1 MMKVTLSFA
10 IDALLLL
17 INSHNKWGPIA
28 PGFNVNNK
36 FELRDFIPVGIAA
49 VVVIIDQLTKLWI
62 MTNLGLHDQQ
72 NVISGFLNLVYVTNT
87 GAAFGFL
94 AGSKS
99 WLRQVFFVGVA
110 AVALVVIMYAY
121 GHLKKQGRMFVY
133 ALGLIGGGAI
143 GNLIDRLRFG
153 SVVDFLDFYLGGYHW
168 PAFNIADSAI
178 TVGVG
183 LFMLGTL
190 LQHLEEK
197 RSI

>member
-1 MMKVTLSFA
+1 MNT
-10 IDALLLL
+10 
-17 INSHNKWGPIA
+17 
-28 PGFNVNNK
+28 K

-49 VVVIIDQLTKLWI
+49 SVVIIDQLTKLWI
-62 MTNLGLHDQQ
+62 MINFGLHEQQ
-72 NVISGFLNLVYVTNT
+72 NVVPGFFNLVYVTNT

-99 WLRQVFFVGVA
+99 WLRQIFFVGVG
-110 AVALVVIMYAY
+110 AVALVVIVYAY

-168 PAFNIADSAI
+168 PAFNVADSAI

-190 LQHLEEK
+190 LQHIKEGQK
-197 RSI
+197 VPKV

>member
-1 MMKVTLSFA
+1 
-10 IDALLLL
+10 
-17 INSHNKWGPIA
+17 
-28 PGFNVNNK
+28 VNTK

-49 VVVIIDQLTKLWI
+49 LVVIIDQLTKLWI
-62 MTNLGLHDQQ
+62 MTNFGLHEQQ
-72 NVISGFLNLVYVTNT
+72 NVISGFFNLVYVTNT

-110 AVALVVIMYAY
+110 VVALGVIVYAY
-121 GHLKKQGRMFVY
+121 GHLKRQGRIFVY

-153 SVVDFLDFYLGGYHW
+153 SVVDFLDFYFGSYHW
-168 PAFNIADSAI
+168 PAFNAADSAI

-190 LQHLEEK
+190 LQHMEEK
-197 RSI
+197 RSTQV